1 MRLISH
7 LGTATRRRLRTAVAI
22 TLASLLVNACGLG
35 GVENTISGAAQEASN
50 AIGNAVSTLSD
61 SSASWQT
68 VLTQLEGSLSSQ
80 AKSLIDNDIQGV
92 ISRTIDHGGV
102 EFRCDATFVNQ
113 QVADD
118 LLAIKAK
125 LLMQTPPVAQPQFC
139 QADPEIIDLS
149 QTLTAATFYGYNFDL
164 KYPFAVKVEHLN
176 GSQTDVPAGAVNIP
190 TAYAVT
196 VTLPVLGLGPDTTN
210 LILYWNGQPFQSI
223 GIVTPKAPTPVC
235 ATKVVQHEVGN
246 IGPFFPPQVHN
257 GGDQDFDG
265 HGPRIQVGAQIH
277 NTTTQVS
284 ARLYMDARE
293 TQSDWTEVQ
302 GYSPWN
308 IVFTA
313 EPGFV
318 IDSVNTP
325 TSVFPPAYVDNHNGT
340 TVNPFKLNV
349 GAGGL
354 VNYFSI
360 VGDTDGNDVGVASVA
375 ATFNHLTIV
384 ERQTGAC
391 VSAQALAQAAAAK
404 KLSPLMLSSMAGK
417 LVSLNLLLKTAG
429 TKVGP

>member
-7 LGTATRRRLRTAVAI
+7 VRTATRSRLRTIVVVS
-22 TLASLLVNACGLG
+22 LASLLVNACGLG
-35 GVENTISGAAQEASN
+35 GVSDAIGSAAQEASN
-50 AIGNAVSTLSD
+50 AINNAVATLDD

-68 VLTQLEGSLSSQ
+68 VLTQLEGSLSSD

-92 ISRTIDHGGV
+92 ISRTIDQGGV
-102 EFRCDATFVNQ
+102 EFRCNVTFVNQ

-125 LLMQTPPVAQPQFC
+125 LLKQTPPVAQPQFC
-139 QADPEIIDLS
+139 QADPEIIELN

-164 KYPFAVKVEHLN
+164 KFPFAVKVQHLN
-176 GSQTDVPAGAVNIP
+176 GSLTDVPAGAVNIP
-190 TAYAVT
+190 TAYALT

-210 LILYWNGQPFQSI
+210 LILYWNGQPFHSI

-265 HGPRIQVGAQIH
+265 HGPRIQVGARIS
-277 NTTTQVS
+277 NTPTQVS
-284 ARLYMDARE
+284 ARIYMDARE
-293 TQSDWTEVQ
+293 TQGDWTEVQ
-302 GYSPWN
+302 GYSPWMTA
-308 IVFTA
+308 FTVD
-313 EPGFV
+313 PGYV
-318 IDSVNTP
+318 IDSVNTQ
-325 TSVFPPAYVDNHNGT
+325 TSVFPAAYVDNHNGT
-340 TVNPFKLNV
+340 TAHPFQLNL
-349 GAGGL
+349 GQGGL
-354 VNYFSI
+354 VRYFSI
-360 VGDTDGNDVGVASVA
+360 VGDTDGNDVGVSSVA
-375 ATFNHLTIV
+375 AYFNQLTVV

-404 KLSPLMLSSMAGK
+404 KLSPLMLSSLAAK
-417 LVSLNLLLKTAG
+417 LTSVNLLLKTAG
-429 TKVGP
+429 AKVGP